1 MKMRAWAMGWLLL
14 GSSAGMAGAAEWFV
28 ATNGSDAANGAS
40 WLTAKQTIQ
49 AGIDSATEDD
59 LVWVSNG
66 VYATG
71 GGRAVVGTRA
81 NRVSID
87 RSITV
92 RSVNGPAETLIV
104 GGEMRCAYVTN
115 GAVLSGFTLTN
126 GTTAGGMCGLSE
138 TDTIDHRG
146 GGAYCETNATLTNC
160 VLTGNWAC
168 WSGGG
173 ANGGILYNCTLTNN
187 GAGLWGAGACES
199 ILHDCALLANHCEN
213 NGGAILHCEAF
224 GCTLIGNRASA
235 GGGSDRSTLEHCL
248 LADNYGGSI
257 AGGALSSTLS
267 WCRVTGNLSRMGGG
281 GANLCTLYN
290 CLLDGNRAESTLGDE
305 PSGGGAKDSAL
316 VNCTVVSNTSFWGGG
331 VRGGTMINCVVYGNT
346 ATNDPNWKDGSFTN
360 CCTTPLPSGTSNVTN
375 DPRFVDSAAG
385 DYRLAAGSPCIEAGE
400 NAFAIGLRDLDGNPR
415 IVNAMVDM
423 GAYEYQDGTHL
434 VIAPTATNLDSGAS
448 SGHEI
453 EVLASVSWTAATNVS
468 WLSVT
473 PGGSGTTNGMVHFS
487 AATNGIT
494 GARTGA
500 VIVAGGGLSRTC
512 TVVQA
517 PFVPALELEPAS
529 TNVGSGAAG
538 GLTVAVTANISWTAS
553 TNVPWLAISSSDS
566 GTTNGTVVFDV
577 ATNAGAA
584 RTGAVIVAGGGLSR
598 TCTVVQAAFVPALE
612 IFPAS
617 TNAGS
622 GGAGGL
628 AIGVTA
634 NVAWTAATN
643 APWLA
648 ISSGDSGT
656 TNGTVLFDVAANA
669 GAART
674 GAVIV
679 AGGGLARTC
688 TVVQAAFVPALAVS
702 PASVNA
708 GSGGASGLA
717 LGVTAN
723 ISWTAATNVPW
734 LAISSGASGTTNGTV
749 LFDVAANAGA
759 ARTGAVI
766 VAGGGLSRTC
776 TVVQAAFVPVLA
788 VSPASV
794 NAGSGGASGLALSV
808 TANISWTA
816 ATNAPWLA
824 ITSGESGTT
833 NGTVVFAVAAN
844 AGVARTGAVIVAGG
858 GISRTCTVVQAAFVP
873 SLAVSPARTNVTCA
887 AAGGLALEVT
897 ANISWTAATN
907 VPWLAITTGE
917 TGTNNGSISFDLA
930 ENATFF
936 VRTGAIVVAGG
947 GLSRTCAVVQA
958 GIPFVLEVDP
968 ASTNAPAEGAAG
980 LELAVAA
987 NIPWTATTNAVW
999 LTITSG
1005 GSGATNGSVTF
1016 AVASNLVAAWR
1027 TGTVVV
1033 AGGNLS
1039 RTCRVV
1045 QAPGVFVP
1053 TSWYV
1058 ATNGNDTAD
1067 GASWATAKQTI
1078 QAGID
1083 AAAEGDTV
1091 WVSNGVYATGGGAWG
1106 AGGSN
1111 RIVINKPITLTGV
1124 NGAEET
1130 SIRGNGMRCAYLS
1143 HTGIVVTGFTLT
1155 NGTAEWGGG
1164 AYIEAGTLENCIV
1177 RNNTATGSTT
1187 CDDVGKHCFH
1197 QAYGGGVYG
1206 GILRHCKIH
1215 ENTAHASGGTTESA
1229 VAQGGGTY
1237 QSRLSTC
1244 MVWSNAV
1251 IADGCWSASASAQGG
1266 GAQGG
1271 TNENCTIVR
1280 NSAYAGS
1287 VPPDWANA
1295 SGGGCHDGALVNTI
1309 VYYNTT
1315 QNSTSG
1321 VVSGNAVVESS
1332 LHSCAPEI
1340 GTSDGNVNS
1349 DPEFV
1354 NGYGSDYRLRT
1365 TSPCLNAGTNQDWMA
1380 GATDLD
1386 GNPRI
1391 GDSIVDMGAYEGGIE
1406 VFPRAWYVATNG
1418 SDAAAGTNWVTAKQ
1432 TIQAGVDAAS
1442 SNDVVWVSNGVYATG
1457 GGRAVVG
1464 TRTNRVSIDRAVTVR
1479 SVNGPAETL
1488 IVGGEMRCAYVTNGA
1503 VLSGFTL
1510 TNGTTA
1516 SISSCSYTDIPN
1528 NRGGGAYCET
1538 NAVLTNCV
1546 LTGNWACYAGGGANG
1561 GTLNDCELIANGCW
1575 MLGGGASASVLNR
1588 CRLQENHSDQ
1598 NGGGTWN
1605 CQITDCELIDNQ
1617 ASAGGGAYASTLNGC
1632 LLENNYGGS
1641 MGGGALQCM
1650 LSRCH
1655 MTGNLSRLEGGGA
1668 IACTLY
1674 NCLLDGN
1681 RAETI
1686 GEGDEPS
1693 GGGAK
1698 DSTLINCTV
1707 VSNTGFWGG
1716 GVRGGTMINCI
1727 VYGNTAT
1734 NNPNWQDGSFTN
1746 CCTTPLPA
1754 GSGNVTSD
1762 PQFVDAAAGNYRLAA
1777 GSPCINAGDNAAAAG
1792 ATDLDGSPR
1801 IVFGTVDLGAYEF
1814 LYQHVAPGGSDG
1826 ADGISW
1832 ATAKQTIQAAVDVT
1846 TNGCIV
1852 LVTNGVY
1859 ATGGRTVGSWE
1870 LTNRVAIDRPII
1882 VQSVNGPEVTTIQGA
1897 GPMGDAAVRCAYVG
1911 SNAVLS
1917 GFTLTNGATKVY
1929 SLGIDLDACGAG
1941 LWCEPSA
1948 IIQRCLIVNNQASLG
1963 AGGCLYGKLHDC
1975 LFVGNTAG
1983 SWGGGAYESVLY
1995 NCTLT
2000 GNGAYD
2006 GGGVFRATAL
2016 NSIIWGNT
2024 ATNGENYFQGSISNS
2039 CTTPDPGGMGN
2050 VASDP
2055 QFVDAA
2061 AGDYRLQATSPCLD
2075 AGEDGA
2081 VSWAEDL
2088 DGNQRIVYG
2097 AVDMGAYELQLTGE
2111 GTWFGA
2117 IVNGLTGDLDC
2128 VAGDGVPN
2136 LLKYATGGSPRI
2148 SDDNMLVDWTWNG
2161 RRPALTFNRNPNAT
2175 DVRFVVECAEAISN
2189 GAAWRG
2195 VATNVGGS
2203 WLGATN
2209 VSESGTGN
2217 PVECTVTDPVALG
2230 TNRFLRLRVSRP

>member
-14 GSSAGMAGAAEWFV
+14 WSSAGMAGAAEWFV
-28 ATNGSDAANGAS
+28 ATNGSDAADGAS
-40 WLTAKQTIQ
+40 WATAKQTIQ
-49 AGIDSATEDD
+49 AGIDAATEGDM
-59 LVWVSNG
+59 VWVSNG

-173 ANGGILYNCTLTNN
+173 ANGGTLNDCELIAN
-187 GAGLWGAGACES
+187 GCAMFGGGAGASVINRCRLQE
-199 ILHDCALLANHCEN
+199 NHSDQ
-213 NGGAILHCEAF
+213 NGGGTWNCRISDCE
-224 GCTLIGNRASA
+224 LIENQASA
-235 GGGSDRSTLEHCL
+235 GGGAYASTLNGCL
-248 LADNYGGSI
+248 LENNYGSSI
-257 AGGALSSTLS
+257 GGGALQCMLS
-267 WCRVTGNLSRMGGG
+267 RCHVTGNLSRMEGG

-290 CLLDGNRAESTLGDE
+290 CLLDGNRAETIWEGDE
-305 PSGGGAKDSAL
+305 PSGGGAKDSTL
-316 VNCTVVSNTSFWGGG
+316 VNCTVVSNTGFWGGG
-331 VRGGTMINCVVYGNT
+331 VRGGTMINCIVYGNT
-346 ATNDPNWKDGSFTN
+346 ATNDPNWKDVFFTN
-360 CCTTPLPSGTSNVTN
+360 CCTTPLPAGANNITN
-375 DPRFVDSAAG
+375 NPQFVDAVAG

-468 WLSVT
+468 WLAVT
-473 PGGSGTTNGMVHFS
+473 SGGSGTTNGMVHFS

-517 PFVPALELEPAS
+517 
-529 TNVGSGAAG
+529 
-538 GLTVAVTANISWTAS
+538 
-553 TNVPWLAISSSDS
+553 
-566 GTTNGTVVFDV
+566 
-577 ATNAGAA
+577 
-584 RTGAVIVAGGGLSR
+584 
-598 TCTVVQAAFVPALE
+598 AFVPVLAVS
-612 IFPAS
+612 PAS
-617 TNAGS
+617 VNAES
-622 GGAGGL
+622 GGASGL
-628 AIGVTA
+628 ALSVTA

-643 APWLA
+643 A
-648 ISSGDSGT
+648 
-656 TNGTVLFDVAANA
+656 
-669 GAART
+669 
-674 GAVIV
+674 
-679 AGGGLARTC
+679 
-688 TVVQAAFVPALAVS
+688 
-702 PASVNA
+702 
-708 GSGGASGLA
+708 
-717 LGVTAN
+717 
-723 ISWTAATNVPW
+723 PW

-808 TANISWTA
+808 TANVAWTA

-824 ITSGESGTT
+824 ISSGASGTT
-833 NGTVVFAVAAN
+833 NGTVLFDVADN
-844 AGVARTGAVIVAGG
+844 AGAARTGAVIVAGG

-1617 ASAGGGAYASTLNGC
+1617 ASVGGGAYASTLDGC

-1655 MTGNLSRLEGGGA
+1655 VTGNLSRMEGGGA

-1762 PQFVDAAAGNYRLAA
+1762 PQFVDAAAGNYRLEA

-1792 ATDLDGSPR
+1792 AVDLDGSPR
-1801 IVFGTVDLGAYEF
+1801 IVFGTVDMGAYEF

-1826 ADGISW
+1826 ASGFSW
-1832 ATAKQTIQAAVDVT
+1832 ATAKQTIQAAVDAT

-1929 SLGIDLDACGAG
+1929 SLGNELDASGAG

-2039 CTTPDPGGMGN
+2039 CTTPDPGGTGN

-2148 SDDNMLVDWTWNG
+2148 SDDKMLVDWAWNG
-2161 RRPALTFNRNPNAT
+2161 WLPALTFNRNPNAT

-2195 VATNVGGS
+2195 VATNVNGS
-2203 WLGATN
+2203 WGGATN
-2209 VSESGTGN
+2209 VSESGAGN
-2217 PVECTVTDPVALG
+2217 PVACTVTDPVALG